1 MSTITQVRNRAAG
14 MLGRYR
20 SGQAI
25 NNQLKLDLDQAYAEV
40 YADLKN
46 DRLSIWSSAANT
58 EIPDDVTPWVA
69 ALMAFNA
76 TDIYGVSEERFGRI
90 VAKRNIA
97 KREIRRVV
105 TPDFESL
112 DDQTDY

>member
-1 MSTITQVRNRAAG
+1 MATLTQVRNRAAG

-25 NNQLKLDLDQAYAEV
+25 VNQLKLDLDQAYAEV
-40 YADLKN
+40 YEDLKKEK
-46 DRLSIWSSAANT
+46 LAIWSSAANT
-58 EIPDDVTPWVA
+58 VIPDKVVPWVA

-76 TDIYGVSEERFGRI
+76 TDIYGVSEARFGRI

-97 KREIRRVV
+97 LREIRRLV
-105 TPDFESL
+105 TPDYDSL
-112 DDQTDY
+112 DDPTDY